1 MEARKVTFTAKP
13 GTFRDAVRAY
23 KKYKEEKEQRLESTQ
38 QRSARRDAFLRS
50 VGAQALRGGPCK
62 EPTRCV
68 FFLNKSSNN
77 LEVSEIVRIFA
88 HRKCAMMLRLELLK
102 VA

>member
-23 KKYKEEKEQRLESTQ
+23 KKYKEEKEQRLKYT
-38 QRSARRDAFLRS
+38 A
-50 VGAQALRGGPCK
+50 ALGPKGRFACK

-68 FFLNKSSNN
+68 FK
-77 LEVSEIVRIFA
+77 A
-88 HRKCAMMLRLELLK
+88 LL
-102 VA
+102 

>member
-68 FFLNKSSNN
+68 
-77 LEVSEIVRIFA
+77 
-88 HRKCAMMLRLELLK
+88 LRNYK
-102 VA
+102 RHP

>member
-23 KKYKEEKEQRLESTQ
+23 KKYKEEKEQRLERKLQ
-38 QRSARRDAFLRS
+38 QLEEEIQKAKYTA
-50 VGAQALRGGPCK
+50 ALGPKGRFACK

-68 FFLNKSSNN
+68 FK
-77 LEVSEIVRIFA
+77 A
-88 HRKCAMMLRLELLK
+88 LL
-102 VA
+102 